1 MIVFLALPTNYC
13 LSIPCGEHG
22 KCHSLNNGY
31 ICSCSNGY
39 TGINCEQGKSL
50 LIKDLSL

>member
-1 MIVFLALPTNYC
+1 MIVFLALPANYC

-22 KCHSLNNGY
+22 KCHSLSNGY

-39 TGINCEQGKSL
+39 TGINCEQGKF
-50 LIKDLSL
+50 